1 MNAHIPQNITT
12 EIELRQLAATPFQII
27 NPGSNKPLIGIF
39 QDSLLGSFRFTRKDI
54 KFTPREAMNM
64 LMSYPHVDVHELRRL
79 GDTVSNFDILSQ
91 ITPPITLKYKTGLF
105 DEDTDDA
112 KDPENNNVLE
122 IYAGKYKRGQIEKS
136 VFESA
141 SKGILHRICNDFG
154 NMACADYNDNVQN
167 IVTEYMKTSSF
178 SVGISDLIADRQTND
193 MISDVIRL
201 QKMEVQTIIDKI
213 HLGIFENN
221 TAATNKVT
229 FELVVSNILNKA
241 TEESGKI
248 GKKSLSK
255 DNRFLMIVNSGSK
268 GNLHNI
274 SQMVSCLGQQSV
286 DGKRISYGFDD
297 RTLPHFKKYDD
308 SPNARG
314 FVENSYITGLTAPE
328 LFFHAMAGRTGLIDT
343 AVKSVTRETKIVI
356 LENDRP
362 VYTEIG
368 AWIDA
373 QLDATNNKDLVEH
386 SPNDRNLELLHLQKK
401 NVYIPTTDED
411 GTVTWGEVTAITRHD
426 PGHRLYEVVSQ
437 SGRKVTVA
445 ESQSLLVWD
454 ATQNKFLPKPSPD
467 LHIGDYM
474 PVTASLV
481 DSPVVVK
488 YVDMTQYLPKDKY
501 VYGSDFNTAIDMI
514 ATSMEGH
521 SKIPPG
527 WWKQHNG
534 SEFTLPYT
542 KKSSVQRTSVRSNI
556 GNIQSGC
563 VYPYHARRTDARI
576 PDSFPLNEENGIFI
590 GLFLAEGN
598 ANNDNVIITNNHAPI
613 QLFVQKWFDKH
624 GIVHKMRERTNRIG
638 GTTTTVV
645 GNCSVLSTFL
655 TAWVGHGAA
664 NKHVPTDAF
673 VAPQEFVVGLLNGY
687 FSGDGT
693 VSKKSIEV
701 GSASERLIEG
711 ISMLCSR
718 FGIFGKVFKTQLKS
732 NNLGTKNILPTYRL
746 SIRAQWGQIFTKT
759 IPLLEENKHK
769 KLQSIEWGMSHRNF
783 KTHNDVVLDPIVSIQ
798 IVGVEQHPKLYDLT
812 IPSTLNFGLANGL
825 QVRDTSSTGYIQR
838 RLVKGLEDLMVAY
851 DMTVRNNKGKIIQFT
866 YGDDN
871 FDAMKVENQSLPLSN
886 MSIEDIYMH
895 YDMPGMAEAEN
906 NLRLSIFTKE
916 AITRMNK
923 QRDQC
928 RDKCYEYATKLVESR
943 DRIMKY
949 VYNYQNEN
957 SVRMPVA
964 FQYIIQNIQG
974 QLDLKGNSAVDVTPL
989 EAFDMIE
996 YYFQKINSIVP
1007 TNELF
1012 RILYFY
1018 HLTPRDLL
1026 VKRRF
1031 HKKGLTLLM
1040 ETILLKYKEALVHP
1054 GEMVGVVGAQCIGE
1068 PTTQLTLNSIIWSE
1082 KIVLRNKFGS
1092 IKICPIG
1099 EFIEEQIK
1107 KSKKIDYMADK
1118 DTTYAELDIEE
1129 EYYETPGANE
1139 AGETVWR
1146 RVEAV
1151 TQHPVINE
1159 DGTNTMLKVTTK
1171 GGREVTATKAKS
1183 FLQLVDGKIVGV
1195 NGKDLKVGDY
1205 LPVSIKPL
1213 ECTETFTL
1221 DLRKVLP
1228 PTEYIYG
1235 TEMEKASKVMHE
1247 HHWWKKH
1254 AGTTFVVPFSRS
1266 DSVLVAI
1273 QDSRKGRPRKVFYE
1287 PGMVYTKCNTIC
1299 NYQIPEVIDMDYDF
1313 GYLMGAYCAEGCT
1326 TKFQMSISNNDPAYF
1341 APIIRL
1347 CEKYNVTY
1355 KMYKQENKI
1364 QEGWTSSDM
1373 RIYSSL
1379 LTRMV
1384 GELGGKL
1391 SHLKYVSP
1399 LIVFSNKQCIMGFL
1413 DAYIGGDGHIN
1424 QYRNT
1429 SGEQYPTSISV
1440 TSTSHIMLR
1449 DVSVMLRN
1457 IGIASYIHSNKLQTH
1472 NNRGTLPENI
1482 HQIHELTIRN
1492 GQCKKLASIL
1502 NLAIAQKQEKVK
1514 HLIDKPYKYECNKF
1528 DDLSFPNMVDGEVV
1542 MEPRDGRMM
1551 DLQFDPIVSIEE
1563 VQNPTSYAY
1572 DLTVVDTRN
1581 FDLYNG
1587 LSLKDTFHSA
1597 GIASKSNVTRGV
1609 PRIEEIL
1616 RLTKNPKNPS
1626 MTVHMKPSDETDQDK
1641 INQFAILMGH
1651 TKLVDVVKSIQI
1663 CFDPNPDATQISEDE
1678 PLLEQFYE
1686 FEKMVEDCMDVHA
1699 YSEGQPKGVQR
1710 SMENTTAKLPNRSKW
1725 IIRMEMDQNSL
1736 MDKSITMDDIH
1747 FAISNSEYGKDV
1759 QCIFSDYNMDKLVFR
1774 IRTNASMFDKNAK
1787 KARGVAN
1794 PLDQSDD
1801 IYLLKNFQDT
1811 LLNNIVLRGVNGIT
1825 NVLPRKIQNSMVKE
1839 DDKYVKKETWVLDTT
1854 GSNLLET
1861 LALDYI
1867 DYRRTYS
1874 NDIKEIFNVLGIE
1887 AARQCIHNELVEVMA
1902 FSGASINYHHTSLLC
1917 DRMTCNKNM
1926 VSIFRSGLLND
1937 NVGPIAKAT
1946 FEVHTEVFL
1955 TAARHAELD
1964 HMCGVSANIM
1974 CGQHGVYGTNACQI
1988 ILDMKA
1994 FDGVKGVPYKQ
2005 TNTAVEIER
2014 GMTKGAET
2022 AAACTTTQIDIQNNI
2037 VNIRHTGEDVTTCY
2051 DDGYN
2056 VGF

>member
-1 MNAHIPQNITT
+1 
-12 EIELRQLAATPFQII
+12 
-27 NPGSNKPLIGIF
+27 
-39 QDSLLGSFRFTRKDI
+39 
-54 KFTPREAMNM
+54 
-64 LMSYPHVDVHELRRL
+64 
-79 GDTVSNFDILSQ
+79 
-91 ITPPITLKYKTGLF
+91 
-105 DEDTDDA
+105 
-112 KDPENNNVLE
+112 
-122 IYAGKYKRGQIEKS
+122 
-136 VFESA
+136 
-141 SKGILHRICNDFG
+141 
-154 NMACADYNDNVQN
+154 
-167 IVTEYMKTSSF
+167 
-178 SVGISDLIADRQTND
+178 
-193 MISDVIRL
+193 
-201 QKMEVQTIIDKI
+201 
-213 HLGIFENN
+213 
-221 TAATNKVT
+221 
-229 FELVVSNILNKA
+229 
-241 TEESGKI
+241 
-248 GKKSLSK
+248 
-255 DNRFLMIVNSGSK
+255 
-268 GNLHNI
+268 
-274 SQMVSCLGQQSV
+274 
-286 DGKRISYGFDD
+286 
-297 RTLPHFKKYDD
+297 
-308 SPNARG
+308 
-314 FVENSYITGLTAPE
+314 
-328 LFFHAMAGRTGLIDT
+328 
-343 AVKSVTRETKIVI
+343 
-356 LENDRP
+356 
-362 VYTEIG
+362 
-368 AWIDA
+368 
-373 QLDATNNKDLVEH
+373 
-386 SPNDRNLELLHLQKK
+386 
-401 NVYIPTTDED
+401 
-411 GTVTWGEVTAITRHD
+411 
-426 PGHRLYEVVSQ
+426 
-437 SGRKVTVA
+437 
-445 ESQSLLVWD
+445 
-454 ATQNKFLPKPSPD
+454 
-467 LHIGDYM
+467 
-474 PVTASLV
+474 
-481 DSPVVVK
+481 
-488 YVDMTQYLPKDKY
+488 
-501 VYGSDFNTAIDMI
+501 
-514 ATSMEGH
+514 
-521 SKIPPG
+521 
-527 WWKQHNG
+527 
-534 SEFTLPYT
+534 
-542 KKSSVQRTSVRSNI
+542 
-556 GNIQSGC
+556 
-563 VYPYHARRTDARI
+563 
-576 PDSFPLNEENGIFI
+576 
-590 GLFLAEGN
+590 
-598 ANNDNVIITNNHAPI
+598 
-613 QLFVQKWFDKH
+613 
-624 GIVHKMRERTNRIG
+624 
-638 GTTTTVV
+638 
-645 GNCSVLSTFL
+645 
-655 TAWVGHGAA
+655 
-664 NKHVPTDAF
+664 
-673 VAPQEFVVGLLNGY
+673 
-687 FSGDGT
+687 
-693 VSKKSIEV
+693 
-701 GSASERLIEG
+701 
-711 ISMLCSR
+711 
-718 FGIFGKVFKTQLKS
+718 
-732 NNLGTKNILPTYRL
+732 
-746 SIRAQWGQIFTKT
+746 
-759 IPLLEENKHK
+759 
-769 KLQSIEWGMSHRNF
+769 
-783 KTHNDVVLDPIVSIQ
+783 
-798 IVGVEQHPKLYDLT
+798 
-812 IPSTLNFGLANGL
+812 
-825 QVRDTSSTGYIQR
+825 
-838 RLVKGLEDLMVAY
+838 
-851 DMTVRNNKGKIIQFT
+851 
-866 YGDDN
+866 
-871 FDAMKVENQSLPLSN
+871 
-886 MSIEDIYMH
+886 
-895 YDMPGMAEAEN
+895 
-906 NLRLSIFTKE
+906 
-916 AITRMNK
+916 
-923 QRDQC
+923 
-928 RDKCYEYATKLVESR
+928 
-943 DRIMKY
+943 
-949 VYNYQNEN
+949 
-957 SVRMPVA
+957 
-964 FQYIIQNIQG
+964 
-974 QLDLKGNSAVDVTPL
+974 
-989 EAFDMIE
+989 
-996 YYFQKINSIVP
+996 
-1007 TNELF
+1007 
-1012 RILYFY
+1012 
-1018 HLTPRDLL
+1018 
-1026 VKRRF
+1026 
-1031 HKKGLTLLM
+1031 M

-1082 KIVLRNKFGS
+1082 KIVLRNKIGS
-1092 IKICPIG
+1092 IKICQIG

-1107 KSKKIDYMADK
+1107 KSKKIDYMEDK
-1118 DTTYAELDIEE
+1118 DTTYAELDMEE

-1183 FLQLVDGKIVGV
+1183 FLQLIDGTIQGV

-1213 ECTETFTL
+1213 EYTETFTL
-1221 DLRKVLP
+1221 DLRQVLP

-1341 APIIRL
+1341 VPIIRL

-1384 GELGGKL
+1384 GELGGRL
-1391 SHLKYVSP
+1391 SHLKFVSP

-1413 DAYIGGDGHIN
+1413 DAYISGDGCICQH
-1424 QYRNT
+1424 RNT

-1440 TSTSHIMLR
+1440 ASTSHNMLT

-1457 IGIASYIHSNKLQTH
+1457 IGVASYINTNKLQTS

-1482 HQIHELTIRN
+1482 HQIFEIHIRN
-1492 GQCKKLASIL
+1492 EQCQKLASML
-1502 NLAIAQKQEKVK
+1502 NLTIAHKQEKLK
-1514 HLIDKPYKYECNKF
+1514 HLIHRSYQYKNSRFNDRC
-1528 DDLSFPNMVDGEVV
+1528 FPNTVDGEIV

-1551 DLQFDPIVSIEE
+1551 DLQFDLIVSIEE

-1581 FDLYNG
+1581 FDIYNG
-1587 LSLKDTFHSA
+1587 LCLADTFHSA

-1626 MTVHMKPSDETDQDK
+1626 MTVHLKPSDETDQDK

-1678 PLLEQFYE
+1678 PLLEQFSE
-1686 FEKMVEDCMDVHA
+1686 FEKMVEDCMGDTPN
-1699 YSEGQPKGVQR
+1699 Q
-1710 SMENTTAKLPNRSKW
+1710 PNRSKW

-1736 MDKSITMDDIH
+1736 MDKSITTDDIH

-1774 IRTNASMFDKNAK
+1774 IRTNASMFDKTAK
-1787 KARGVAN
+1787 KTRGVAN

-1811 LLNNIVLRGVNGIT
+1811 LLNNIVLRGVNGIA

-1861 LALDYI
+1861 LALEFI

-1946 FEVHTEVFL
+1946 FEVHTEVL
-1955 TAARHAELD
+1955 LSAARHGELD

-1994 FDGVKGVPYKQ
+1994 FDGVHGLPYKHK
-2005 TNTAVEIER
+2005 NTAVDIER
-2014 GMTKGAET
+2014 GMTTGAEI
-2022 AAACTTTQIDIQNNI
+2022 AAACTTSQIDIQNNI
-2037 VNIRHTGEDVTTCY
+2037 VNIRHTGEDVINCY

>member
-27 NPGSNKPLIGIF
+27 NPGSNKPLIAIF

-54 KFTPREAMNM
+54 NFTPREAMNM
-64 LMSYPHVDVHELRRL
+64 LMSYPHVDVNELRRL

-141 SKGILHRICNDFG
+141 SKGIVHRICNDFG
-154 NMACADYNDNVQN
+154 NMACADYNDNLQS

-343 AVKSVTRETKIVI
+343 AVKSVTRETKIVVLQAGKPI
-356 LENDRP
+356 
-362 VYTEIG
+362 YTSIG
-368 AWIDA
+368 DWVDGY
-373 QLDATNNKDLVEH
+373 LDAPENKDRVEH
-386 SPNDRNLELLHLQKK
+386 SPNDRNLELLNLDADC
-401 NVYIPTTDED
+401 VYIPTTDED
-411 GTVTWGEVTAITRHD
+411 GTVTWGEVTAVTRHD
-426 PGHRLYEVVSQ
+426 PGERLYEITTQ
-437 SGRKVTVA
+437 SGRTVTVA
-445 ESQSLLVWD
+445 ESQSLLIWD
-454 ATQNKFLPKPSPD
+454 TETSKFLPKHST
-467 LHIGDYM
+467 LVQVGECV
-474 PVTASLV
+474 PVTASLGIPSTTLEISV
-481 DSPVVVK
+481 D
-488 YVDMTQYLPKDKY
+488 VDQT
-501 VYGSDFNTAIDMI
+501 V
-514 ATSMEGH
+514 E
-521 SKIPPG
+521 
-527 WWKQHNG
+527 
-534 SEFTLPYT
+534 
-542 KKSSVQRTSVRSNI
+542 NI
-556 GNIQSGC
+556 S
-563 VYPYHARRTDARI
+563 
-576 PDSFPLNEENGIFI
+576 NGIFDVDLI
-590 GLFLAEGN
+590 FAPN
-598 ANNDNVIITNNHAPI
+598 PVIRKITNELIDKFQPDNLYSDEKVSSYHTD
-613 QLFVQKWFDKH
+613 LFSLPGFTYKKNPVVMHVK
-624 GIVHKMRERTNRIG
+624 
-638 GTTTTVV
+638 TTEAV
-645 GNCSVLSTFL
+645 
-655 TAWVGHGAA
+655 
-664 NKHVPTDAF
+664 
-673 VAPQEFVVGLLNGY
+673 EGL
-687 FSGDGT
+687 
-693 VSKKSIEV
+693 
-701 GSASERLIEG
+701 
-711 ISMLCSR
+711 SMLFSR
-718 FGIFGKVFKTQLKS
+718 VDLPVKIDIQQRTV
-732 NNLGTKNILPTYRL
+732 ILDYDR
-746 SIRAQWGQIFTKT
+746 I
-759 IPLLEENKHK
+759 
-769 KLQSIEWGMSHRNF
+769 

-923 QRDQC
+923 QRDSC
-928 RDKCYEYATKLVESR
+928 RDKCYEYATKLVEAR
-943 DRIMKY
+943 DRIMDK

-974 QLDLKGNSAVDVTPL
+974 QLDLKGNSAVDITPL

-996 YYFQKINSIVP
+996 YYFQKIQSIVP

-1082 KIVLRNKFGS
+1082 KIILRNKFGS

-1099 EFIEEQIK
+1099 EFIEEQIQ
-1107 KSKKIDYMADK
+1107 KSKKIDYMEDK

-1183 FLQLVDGKIVGV
+1183 FLQLIDGTIQGV

-1213 ECTETFTL
+1213 ECTESHTISLRTFL
-1221 DLRKVLP
+1221 SPSDYL
-1228 PTEYIYG
+1228 YG
-1235 TEMEKASKVMHE
+1235 TELEKAANLRHE
-1247 HHWWKKH
+1247 RHWWKNH
-1254 AGTTFVVPFSRS
+1254 ANKSFTLPHSSIQSISGLFNNNPQMGKTPNKYLYIRPGFVYMKSMGS
-1266 DSVLVAI
+1266 CEYNISENMDLT
-1273 QDSRKGRPRKVFYE
+1273 YE
-1287 PGMVYTKCNTIC
+1287 
-1299 NYQIPEVIDMDYDF
+1299 F
-1313 GYLMGAYCAEGCT
+1313 GYLLGAYAAEGST
-1326 TKFQMSISNNDPAYF
+1326 NKHTVSICNNSDAYLK
-1341 APIIRL
+1341 PIETL
-1347 CEKYNVTY
+1347 CEKWNVPFGKY
-1355 KMYKQENKI
+1355 KRANRGG
-1364 QEGWTSSDM
+1364 EGWTSQELKIHNTILV
-1373 RIYSSL
+1373 RI
-1379 LTRMV
+1379 V
-1384 GELGGKL
+1384 EHFCGKM
-1391 SHLKYVSP
+1391 SYNKYVSP
-1399 LIVFSNKQCIMGFL
+1399 DIVFSNRECVLGFM
-1413 DAYIGGDGHIN
+1413 DAYIGGDG
-1424 QYRNT
+1424 
-1429 SGEQYPTSISV
+1429 SISKFV
-1440 TSTSHIMLR
+1440 NKSGTVRITNIKVWSSSHTLLT
-1449 DVSVMLRN
+1449 DVMVMLKN
-1457 IGIASYIHSNKLQTH
+1457 LGIASNLYKIPTRKPNDRKIQNRRPAYSLDIM
-1472 NNRGTLPENI
+1472 NN
-1482 HQIHELTIRN
+1482 QA
-1492 GQCKKLASIL
+1492 KKLAEL
-1502 NLAIAQKQEKVK
+1502 LHLTVPDKQERLDMMKMQT
-1514 HLIDKPYKYECNKF
+1514 DFQYEYSKF
-1528 DDLSFPNMVDGEVV
+1528 DDLSFPNTVDGEIV
-1542 MEPRDGRMM
+1542 MEPREGRMK

-1587 LSLKDTFHSA
+1587 LNLRDTFHSS

-1626 MTVHMKPSDETDQDK
+1626 MTVHLKPSDEADQDK

-1686 FEKMVEDCMDVHA
+1686 FEKMVEDCMGD
-1699 YSEGQPKGVQR
+1699 
-1710 SMENTTAKLPNRSKW
+1710 TTAQPNRSKW

-1774 IRTNASMFDKNAK
+1774 IRTNASMFEKTTK
-1787 KARGVAN
+1787 KTRGVAN

-1861 LALDYI
+1861 LALDFI

-1955 TAARHAELD
+1955 SAARHAELD

-1988 ILDMKA
+1988 VLDMKA

-2014 GMTKGAET
+2014 GMTQGAET
-2022 AAACTTTQIDIQNNI
+2022 ASACTTTQIDIQNNI

>member
-27 NPGSNKPLIGIF
+27 NPGSNKPIIAIF

-54 KFTPREAMNM
+54 NFTPKEAMNL
-64 LMSYPHVDVHELRRL
+64 LMSYPHVDVNELRRL
-79 GDTVSNFDILSQ
+79 GDSISSFDILSQ

-154 NMACADYNDNVQN
+154 NMACADYNDNIQN

-178 SVGISDLIADRQTND
+178 SVGISDLIADRQTSD
-193 MISDVIRL
+193 MISKVIRL

-221 TAATNKVT
+221 TAASNKVT

-248 GKKSLSK
+248 GKKSLDK

-343 AVKSVTRETKIVI
+343 AVKT
-356 LENDRP
+356 
-362 VYTEIG
+362 
-368 AWIDA
+368 
-373 QLDATNNKDLVEH
+373 
-386 SPNDRNLELLHLQKK
+386 
-401 NVYIPTTDED
+401 
-411 GTVTWGEVTAITRHD
+411 
-426 PGHRLYEVVSQ
+426 SQ
-437 SGRKVTVA
+437 
-445 ESQSLLVWD
+445 
-454 ATQNKFLPKPSPD
+454 
-467 LHIGDYM
+467 
-474 PVTASLV
+474 
-481 DSPVVVK
+481 
-488 YVDMTQYLPKDKY
+488 
-501 VYGSDFNTAIDMI
+501 
-514 ATSMEGH
+514 
-521 SKIPPG
+521 
-527 WWKQHNG
+527 
-534 SEFTLPYT
+534 
-542 KKSSVQRTSVRSNI
+542 
-556 GNIQSGC
+556 
-563 VYPYHARRTDARI
+563 
-576 PDSFPLNEENGIFI
+576 
-590 GLFLAEGN
+590 
-598 ANNDNVIITNNHAPI
+598 
-613 QLFVQKWFDKH
+613 
-624 GIVHKMRERTNRIG
+624 
-638 GTTTTVV
+638 
-645 GNCSVLSTFL
+645 
-655 TAWVGHGAA
+655 
-664 NKHVPTDAF
+664 
-673 VAPQEFVVGLLNGY
+673 
-687 FSGDGT
+687 
-693 VSKKSIEV
+693 
-701 GSASERLIEG
+701 
-711 ISMLCSR
+711 
-718 FGIFGKVFKTQLKS
+718 
-732 NNLGTKNILPTYRL
+732 
-746 SIRAQWGQIFTKT
+746 
-759 IPLLEENKHK
+759 
-769 KLQSIEWGMSHRNF
+769 
-783 KTHNDVVLDPIVSIQ
+783 
-798 IVGVEQHPKLYDLT
+798 
-812 IPSTLNFGLANGL
+812 
-825 QVRDTSSTGYIQR
+825 TGYIQR

-871 FDAMKVENQSLPLSN
+871 FDSMKVENQSLPLSN

-895 YDMPGMAEAEN
+895 YDIPGMAEAEN

-923 QRDQC
+923 QRDGC
-928 RDKCYEYATKLVESR
+928 RDKCYEYVTKLIEAR
-943 DRIMKY
+943 DRVMEK

-974 QLDLKGNSAVDVTPL
+974 QLDLKGNSAVDITPL

-1026 VKRRF
+1026 IKRRF

-1068 PTTQLTLNSIIWSE
+1068 PTTQLTLNSFVYETEITIRNGTTQQIE
-1082 KIVLRNKFGS
+1082 KIQ
-1092 IKICPIG
+1092 IG
-1099 EFIEEQIK
+1099 EFMEREE
-1107 KSKKIDYMADK
+1107 SRSPKIDYMEDK
-1118 DTTYAELDIEE
+1118 DTTYAELRDV
-1129 EYYETPGANE
+1129 YEVPSATEDGR
-1139 AGETVWR
+1139 TVWR
-1146 RVEAV
+1146 RIEAV
-1151 TQHPVINE
+1151 TRHPVINE
-1159 DGTNTMLKVTTK
+1159 DGSDIMIKVTTE
-1171 GGREVTATKAKS
+1171 GNREVIATKAKS
-1183 FLQLVDGKIVGV
+1183 FLQLIDGKIQGID
-1195 NGKDLKVGDY
+1195 GKDLKLGDY
-1205 LPVSIKPL
+1205 LPVSVKPL
-1213 ECTETFTL
+1213 DYKENFTL
-1221 DLRKVLP
+1221 DLRQVLP

-1247 HHWWKKH
+1247 HHWWKNH

-1273 QDSRKGRPRKVFYE
+1273 QDSRKDRPRKVFYE

-1299 NYQIPEVIDMDYDF
+1299 NYQIPEVIDLDYDF

-1326 TKFQMSISNNDPAYF
+1326 TKFQMSIANNDPAYF
-1341 APIIRL
+1341 VPIIRL

-1355 KMYKQENKI
+1355 KMYKHESKN

-1384 GELGGKL
+1384 AELGGKL
-1391 SHLKYVSP
+1391 SHLKCVSP

-1413 DAYIGGDGHIN
+1413 DAYISGDGCI
-1424 QYRNT
+1424 
-1429 SGEQYPTSISV
+1429 EQSKPKNGQKTPIAISMA
-1440 TSTSHIMLR
+1440 STSLAMIT

-1457 IGIASYIHSNKLQTH
+1457 LGISSKIGKPSRSLS

-1482 HQIHELTIRN
+1482 QQLYTMRVSNTNAQRLASMLHLTI
-1492 GQCKKLASIL
+1492 AH
-1502 NLAIAQKQEKVK
+1502 KQEKIQLLQNHK
-1514 HLIDKPYKYECNKF
+1514 FKYMNSRFNDEILPNKI
-1528 DDLSFPNMVDGEVV
+1528 DGEWVL
-1542 MEPRDGRMM
+1542 ESRKDRMM
-1551 DLQFDPIVSIEE
+1551 DLIFDKIVSIEE
-1563 VQNPTSYAY
+1563 VPNTTPYAY
-1572 DLTVVDTRN
+1572 DLTVEDTRN
-1581 FDLYNG
+1581 FDFYHG
-1587 LSLKDTFHSA
+1587 LCGLDTFHSA

-1626 MTVHMKPSDETDQDK
+1626 MTVHLKPSDETDQDK

-1663 CFDPNPDATQISEDE
+1663 CFDPNPDATQISEDQ

-1686 FEKMVEDCMDVHA
+1686 FEKMVEDCMGDNTV
-1699 YSEGQPKGVQR
+1699 QP
-1710 SMENTTAKLPNRSKW
+1710 PNRSKW

-1774 IRTNASMFDKNAK
+1774 IRTNASMFDKTAK

-1811 LLNNIVLRGVNGIT
+1811 LLNNIVLRGVNGIA

-1955 TAARHAELD
+1955 SAARHAELD

-1994 FDGVKGVPYKQ
+1994 FDGVHGLPYKQ
-2005 TNTAVEIER
+2005 KNTAVEIER
-2014 GMTKGAET
+2014 GMTTGAEMV
-2022 AAACTTTQIDIQNNI
+2022 AACNSTQIDIQNNI